1 MNLPLLRRAVLLGI
15 TAALPAAACTGPGA
29 AEHRDVAGRQ
39 GLGDPVFPRLGN
51 GGYDVRHYRLRLAYD
66 PHSGRLDASAVIT
79 AEARR
84 TLRTFGLDLSGL
96 TVRRVTVNG
105 AAARIRRVGDK
116 LTVRP
121 ARPAAAGREF
131 TTRVEYR
138 GKPRAMTDPDGSTE
152 GWVRTDDGA
161 LVVGQP
167 AGAMTW
173 YPVNNHPA
181 DKASYDFRIT
191 VPQGY
196 SAVANGELRDRR
208 TARGR
213 TTFHWRSAEPV
224 ASYLVT
230 STIGRFRLRESRT
243 PGGVRLYT
251 AVDPREAAAS
261 RDALDGL
268 GGIVDWG
275 TRMFGPYPFS
285 SAGAIVDRGPR
296 SIDYALETQTKPVF
310 PGPPDR
316 LTLVHEVA
324 HQWFGNSVTP
334 RTWRDLWLNEGFATY
349 AGWLWSEQHGG
360 PDAQQ
365 AFDDAYAGRGDGFWN
380 HPPGRPRPTTVFG
393 DPVYERSAMLLQQ
406 LRRAVGDT
414 AFFRILKG
422 WPARYRHRNAAT
434 ADFVAY
440 CERVTGKE
448 LSELFD
454 VWLYAEQRPAVR

>member
-1 MNLPLLRRAVLLGI
+1 MNLPMLRRNAPLFLAVVML
-15 TAALPAAACTGPGA
+15 AAACTGSGTAERRGVPGQ
-29 AEHRDVAGRQ
+29 Q
-39 GLGDPVFPRLGN
+39 GVGDPVFPRLGN
-51 GGYDVRHYRLRLAYD
+51 GGYDARHYDLRLAYD
-66 PHSGRLDASAVIT
+66 PRSGWLDATAVINAT
-79 AEARR
+79 ARR
-84 TLRTFGLDLSGL
+84 TLRAFSLDLSGM
-96 TVRRVTVNG
+96 TVHRVTVDG
-105 AAARIRRVGDK
+105 ATARTRRSGHK
-116 LTVRP
+116 LTVLP
-121 ARPAAAGREF
+121 ARPAVAGREF

-138 GKPRAMTDPDGSTE
+138 GKPQAMTDPDGSTE

-161 LVVGQP
+161 FVVGQP

-173 YPVNNHPA
+173 YPVNNHPG
-181 DKASYDFRIT
+181 DKAAYDFRIT
-191 VPQGY
+191 VPQGRT
-196 SAVANGELRDRR
+196 AVANGELREQR

-213 TTFHWRSAEPV
+213 TTFHWRSTEPV

-230 STIGRFRLRESRT
+230 ATIGRFGLRQSRT

-261 RDALDGL
+261 RDVTGEL

-275 TRMFGPYPFS
+275 TRVFGPYPFS
-285 SAGAIVDRGPR
+285 SAGVIVDRGPR

-334 RTWRDLWLNEGFATY
+334 RTWRDVWLNEGFATY

-360 PDAQQ
+360 PGTQQ
-365 AFDDAYAGRGDGFWN
+365 AFDDAYTGRGARFWAQ
-380 HPPGRPRPTTVFG
+380 PPGRPGPTTIFG
-393 DPVYERSAMLLQQ
+393 DPVYERGAMLLQQ
-406 LRRAVGDT
+406 LRRAVGDA

-422 WPARYRHRNAAT
+422 WPARYRHRNADT

-440 CERVTGKE
+440 CERVSGKE
-448 LSELFD
+448 LSGLFD
-454 VWLYAEQRPAVR
+454 VWLYAKRRPAAR